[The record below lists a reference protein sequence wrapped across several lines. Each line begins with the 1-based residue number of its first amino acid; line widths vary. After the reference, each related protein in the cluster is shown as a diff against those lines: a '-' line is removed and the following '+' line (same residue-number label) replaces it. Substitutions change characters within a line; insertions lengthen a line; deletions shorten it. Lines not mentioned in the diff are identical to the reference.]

1 MSIQCALPPRRSP
14 RPALLPVVLTALAV
28 AAALI
33 AGIPPASAATSSA
46 ATSSPATSSAAIEV
60 ELTNLVGVERAA
72 AGVGPLRVDV
82 RLVAAGRG
90 WSSRMAD
97 IGAIEH
103 PAGGPTLPAGTSAW
117 AENIGSA
124 SGPDATA
131 ALHEALMA
139 SPPHREHLLDPAYTE
154 LGIGVVVRDGTV
166 WATQLFTA
174 GAPAA
179 TDDAVLPIAAAAGEL
194 FAGGQARH
202 AVIVRDDAFPDA
214 LAAGPLAGTDGPLL
228 LTPPGPALHAGVRL
242 ALERALPR
250 GATVYLVGGEAAVTP
265 GVEAELRDAGWSP
278 RRVSGEDRVET
289 AAAVARTVAERDGPP
304 STVLVATS
312 EDWPDATAGGAY
324 GAATGSPV
332 LLAHPDRV
340 PEATQAFLTGS
351 APDQVVALGGSGV
364 LGDGVVAAMDA
375 RRVAGPTREAT
386 AAAVAA
392 QLWGRTTATDGD
404 RWIVAPSTDTWQWA
418 LGAAP
423 AAARDQAPVLLVGD
437 TAPASV
443 TDYLSGLGYGGGVT
457 GTLDV
462 VGPVD
467 GAVAATLRD
476 ALD

>member
-1 MSIQCALPPRRSP
+1 MSSQCALPPRHAP
-14 RPALLPVVLTALAV
+14 RPALLTMVLTALAV
-28 AAALI
+28 AAALV
-33 AGIPPASAATSSA
+33 AAPTPASA
-46 ATSSPATSSAAIEV
+46 ATSSAAIEV
-60 ELTNLVGVERAA
+60 ELTDLVGMERAA

-82 RLVAAGRG
+82 RLVAEGRG
-90 WSSRMAD
+90 WSWEMSD
-97 IGAIEH
+97 LGAVEH
-103 PAGGPTLPAGTSAW
+103 PEDGPTLPAGTSAW
-117 AENIGSA
+117 AENTGSA

-139 SPPHREHLLDPAYTE
+139 SAAHREHLLDPGFTE

-166 WATQLFTA
+166 WATQLFTT
-174 GAPAA
+174 GAPAS
-179 TDDAVLPIAAAAGEL
+179 TDAAVLPIATAAGEL
-194 FAGGQARH
+194 FAGGQANH

-214 LAAGPLAGTDGPLL
+214 LSAGPLAGGDGPLL
-228 LTPPGPALHAGVRL
+228 LTPPGPALHPGVRL

-289 AAAVARTVAERDGPP
+289 AAAVARTLAERDGPP

-312 EDWPDATAGGAY
+312 EDWPDAAAGGAY

-340 PEATQAFLTGS
+340 PAATQTFLAAS
-351 APDQVVALGGSGV
+351 APDQVVVLGGSGV
-364 LGDGVVAAMDA
+364 LGDGVVAAA
-375 RRVAGPTREAT
+375 GAWRVAGPTREAT

-404 RWIVAPSTDTWQWA
+404 RWIAAPSTETWQWA

-423 AAARDQAPVLLVGD
+423 AAARGRAPVLLLGD

-443 TDYLSGLGYGGGVT
+443 TDYLGGLGYGGGVT

-467 GAVAATLRD
+467 GAVAEALRD